1 MSSESVANIRT
12 ALDSELDKVEELIKS
27 FKYQEAAECLS
38 GAEEIF
44 ERLQVAVDL
53 NSETH
58 RRILQNRQIR
68 MDSVSRRIEDG
79 LQRREAGKREDG
91 NIAFKCNWND
101 KGYKGICSDVA
112 YRYNIGQGRLWCTH
126 QHGRCRSFVNADPV
140 PNDCCYE
147 ARALLDCSFGAGW
160 DHDEYGRLIRPRKI
174 WSAREGK
181 IALLTTEPPDAQKRL
196 IAGAF
201 LIKKVWED
209 PGAETWVSGDK
220 NIALDDMLHYEIE
233 FWKHHKNPSNPNSTA
248 WATGL
253 FRYVSDVAILGVL
266 EEYIS
271 KKSSQGGDT
280 TKAEEL
286 LKKLKTTNSN
296 SGSLQIHS

>member
-1 MSSESVANIRT
+1 MSSENVANVRI
-12 ALDSELDKVEELIKS
+12 ALDSELDGVEELIKS

-44 ERLQVAVDL
+44 ERLQVVVDL

-68 MDSVSRRIEDG
+68 MDSLSRKIEDG

-101 KGYKGICSDVA
+101 KGYKGMCSDAA

-126 QHGRCRSFVNADPV
+126 QHGRCRGFVNADPV

-181 IALLTTEPPDAQKRL
+181 IALLTTEPPDVQKRL
-196 IAGAF
+196 IVGAF

-209 PGAETWVSGDK
+209 PGAETCVSGDK
-220 NIALDDMLHYEIE
+220 DTALDDILNYEIE
-233 FWKHHKNPSNPNSTA
+233 FWKHHKNPSNPSSTA

-253 FRYVSDVAILGVL
+253 FRYVSDVAILGIL

-280 TKAEEL
+280 TKAEKL
-286 LKKLKTTNSN
+286 LEKLKTTTSE
-296 SGSLQIHS
+296 